1 MVLSCVYAAGLRVTV
16 PREGMPLHN
25 FPSDKGRGAH
35 VCMHKHIASL
45 ELRLTDQRV
54 CASGHLRVTLNVVFP
69 TKLSKQQEGDVRA
82 LFHKHR
88 R

>member
-1 MVLSCVYAAGLRVTV
+1 MYAAGLRVNV

-35 VCMHKHIASL
+35 VYMHKHIATL
-45 ELRLTDQRV
+45 GLRLTDQRAV
-54 CASGHLRVTLNVVFP
+54 LPASGHLRVTLNVNFP
-69 TKLSKQQEGDVRA
+69 TKLSKQQEADVRA
-82 LFHKHR
+82 VFHKHR